1 MLKNYFTLSNCISS
15 AIWLA
20 KNWYKIWEKTL
31 RVIGDIKIFKT
42 PCWINYCPE
51 EFDYNVRGEDICKI
65 QEVIQPGDIILR
77 SYENYLDS
85 YLIPGKYSHSGVY
98 IGDGKIIHA
107 VAEGVKE
114 IHLIDFCQA
123 DGILVLRHYAD
134 AKKQIE
140 RCKKWIGK
148 EYDFKFNST
157 DSSAFY
163 CHELTATSLK
173 DMIDIKAVTPTF
185 MGMKLNFLKSKY
197 LAESF
202 IDNKA
207 FITIIEI

>member
-1 MLKNYFTLSNCISS
+1 MKQYLTIAKCIEAS
-15 AIWLA
+15 IWLA
-20 KNWYKIWEKTL
+20 KNWYKIWEKAL
-31 RVIGDIKIFKT
+31 RIIGDIKVFKT

-123 DGILVLRHYAD
+123 DGILVLRHNAD
-134 AKKQIE
+134 KEKQIN

-157 DSSAFY
+157 DSTAFY

-173 DMIDIKAVTPTF
+173 DMIDVEAVTPTF
-185 MGMKLNFLKSKY
+185 MGMKLKFLKAKY

-202 IDNKA
+202 INNINFEKV
-207 FITIIEI
+207 IEI

>member
-1 MLKNYFTLSNCISS
+1 MKQIYITQCLK
-15 AIWLA
+15 AGIWLA

-31 RVIGDIKIFKT
+31 RIIGDIKIFKT

-51 EFDYNVRGEDICKI
+51 EFDYNIRGEDICKI
-65 QEVIQPGDIILR
+65 QEVIKPGDIILR

-123 DGILVLRHYAD
+123 DGIIVLRHKGD
-134 AKKQIE
+134 VERQIN

-148 EYDFKFNST
+148 DYDFKFNST
-157 DSSAFY
+157 DSTAFY
-163 CHELTATSLK
+163 CHELTAASLK
-173 DMIDIKAVTPTF
+173 DIVEVEAVPATF
-185 MGMKLNFLKSKY
+185 MGIELKFLKAKF

-202 IDNKA
+202 IKNESFEKV
-207 FITIIEI
+207 IEI

>member
-1 MLKNYFTLSNCISS
+1 MKQYITLAKCIEAS
-15 AIWLA
+15 IWLV

-31 RVIGDIKIFKT
+31 RIIGDIKVFKT
-42 PCWINYCPE
+42 PCWVNYNPE

-123 DGILVLRHYAD
+123 DGILVLRHNAD
-134 AKKQIE
+134 KEKQIN

-157 DSSAFY
+157 DSTAFY

-173 DMIDIKAVTPTF
+173 DMIDVEAVTPTF
-185 MGMKLNFLKSKY
+185 MGMKIKFLKAKY

-202 IDNKA
+202 INNSNFEKV
-207 FITIIEI
+207 IEV

>member
-1 MLKNYFTLSNCISS
+1 MKQYLTITKYIEIG
-15 AIWLA
+15 IWLA

-31 RVIGDIKIFKT
+31 RIIGDIKVFKT
-42 PCWINYCPE
+42 PCWINYNPE

-123 DGILVLRHYAD
+123 DGILVLRHNAD
-134 AKKQIE
+134 KEKQIN

-157 DSSAFY
+157 DSTAFY

-173 DMIDIKAVTPTF
+173 DMIDVEAVAPTF
-185 MGMKLNFLKSKY
+185 MGMKLNFLKAKY

-202 IDNKA
+202 IDNSNFEK
-207 FITIIEI
+207 IIEI

>member
-15 AIWLA
+15 AIWLI

-31 RVIGDIKIFKT
+31 RIIGDIKIFKT
-42 PCWINYCPE
+42 PCWINYVPE
-51 EFDYNVRGEDICKI
+51 EFDYKVRGEDICRI
-65 QEVIQPGDIILR
+65 QEIIKPGDIILR

-157 DSSAFY
+157 DSTAFY

-173 DMIDIKAVTPTF
+173 DMINIEAVTPTF
-185 MGMKLNFLKSKY
+185 MGMKLKFLKSKY

-202 IDNKA
+202 INNKA
-207 FITIIEI
+207 FITIIEV

>member
-1 MLKNYFTLSNCISS
+1 MKRYLTITKYIEIG
-15 AIWLA
+15 IWLA

-31 RVIGDIKIFKT
+31 RIIGDIKVFKT
-42 PCWINYCPE
+42 PCWVNYNPE

-123 DGILVLRHYAD
+123 DGILVLRHNAD
-134 AKKQIE
+134 KEKQIN

-157 DSSAFY
+157 DSTAFY

-173 DMIDIKAVTPTF
+173 DMIDVEAVAPTF
-185 MGMKLNFLKSKY
+185 MGMKLNFLKAKY

-202 IDNKA
+202 IDNSNFEK
-207 FITIIEI
+207 IIEI

>member
-1 MLKNYFTLSNCISS
+1 MKQYLTIAKCIEAS
-15 AIWLA
+15 IWLA

-31 RVIGDIKIFKT
+31 RIIGDIKVFKT
-42 PCWINYCPE
+42 PCWINYNPE

-123 DGILVLRHYAD
+123 DGILVLRHCAD
-134 AKKQIE
+134 KEKQIN

-157 DSSAFY
+157 DSTAFY

-173 DMIDIKAVTPTF
+173 DMIDVEAVTPTF
-185 MGMKLNFLKSKY
+185 MGMKLKFLKAKY

-202 IDNKA
+202 INNSNFEKV
-207 FITIIEI
+207 IEI